1 MESASHV
8 RLAENFLIANLSESF
23 AYKALNTLLGDVLK
37 SKFLEFFLEF
47 LFVKRI
53 FGKLLLKTQIRR
65 LVKLL
70 SACKNVLRK
79 LFCIL
84 LSTLHQSG
92 GSG

>member
-53 FGKLLLKTQIRR
+53 FGKLLLKNSNKKVSETFVGMQKR
-65 LVKLL
+65 
-70 SACKNVLRK
+70 A
-79 LFCIL
+79 
-84 LSTLHQSG
+84 
-92 GSG
+92 